1 MVEHTDVDTAV
12 GPSRRARRQGAG
24 RYRGVGRLVLH
35 RLAWSIPVVLVVTAL
50 IFFLASV
57 SPFDPVS
64 AYLGAAQEHVDGA
77 TRARAGQL
85 LGVEDPWWRHYLT
98 WLAGVARGDLG
109 LSVSHRQP
117 VADVLGTRLPW
128 TILLAGLGLVVAAVV
143 AVLTATVAAVR
154 PEGVVDRLVVG
165 LGNLIAATPP
175 YLVSMG
181 LIAIFAVTLRWL
193 PGGGLVDPGEPLGF
207 AQVASHL
214 VLPTI
219 AMAVAQQP
227 WLVLHLRESLV
238 TAYASD
244 PVTGARLR
252 GVSEPA
258 ILFRHV
264 LPVSLL
270 PLITVIGARVPEI
283 ITGAVLIEA
292 VSGWPGLGQSLIVA
306 ATSIDYPL
314 LAALTALAAFAVLAG
329 NLAADVGYRLLDPRT
344 DGDRS

>member
-12 GPSRRARRQGAG
+12 RTAG
-24 RYRGVGRLVLH
+24 RPRRRTGLARLVLH
-35 RLAWSIPVVLVVTAL
+35 RLAWSIPVVLGVTAL

-57 SPFDPVS
+57 SPFDPVA
-64 AYLGAAQEHVDGA
+64 AYLGAAQEHVDSA
-77 TRARAGQL
+77 TRNQARQM

-98 WLAGVARGDLG
+98 WLTGVVQGDLG

-117 VADVLGTRLPW
+117 VAVVIGSRLPW
-128 TILLAGLGLVVAAVV
+128 TMLLTGLGLVVAAGI
-143 AVLTATVAAVR
+143 ALTAATAASIR
-154 PEGVVDRLVVG
+154 PEGLVDRLVVA

-181 LIAIFAVTLRWL
+181 LIAVFAVALRWL
-193 PGGGLVDPGEPLGF
+193 PGGGLVDPGEQLSG
-207 AQVASHL
+207 AQVASH
-214 VLPTI
+214 VILPTLSMAI
-219 AMAVAQQP
+219 AQLP

-238 TAYASD
+238 TAYASE
-244 PVTGARLR
+244 PVMGARLR
-252 GVSEPA
+252 GVSEPV
-258 ILFRHV
+258 ILLRHV

-270 PLITVIGARVPEI
+270 PLITVIGARGPEI

-292 VSGWPGLGQSLIVA
+292 VSGWPGLGQSLVAA

-329 NLAADVGYRLLDPRT
+329 NLAADAGYLLLDPRT
-344 DGDRS
+344 EEVRS